1 VTRRGTRFVAA
12 LVALTL
18 FYALALGSFGPWDLL
33 IGAGLSGVLLLV
45 SREFVFGADG
55 EAPRAAGRRPTLIR
69 RAVAFVPFA
78 TVVFQEI
85 LTGTYEVTLV
95 TLHLRPL
102 VRPGIVAVPIASRTP
117 SGVVVWAV
125 VTGLA
130 PGSFFVDV
138 DRERGVALIHILDAR
153 DPDAFREEQERF
165 YRRYQSRV
173 FP

>member
-1 VTRRGTRFVAA
+1 MTRYVGAIVG
-12 LVALTL
+12 LTL
-18 FYALALGSFGPWDLL
+18 AYALALGSFHPLDLL
-33 IGAGLSGVLLLV
+33 FGAGLSAALVFV
-45 SREFVFGADG
+45 SRRFVF
-55 EAPRAAGRRPTLIR
+55 EAGPGGGPSFLRRV
-69 RAVAFVPFA
+69 AAFVPFSFA
-78 TVVFQEI
+78 VFWEVVV
-85 LTGTYEVTLV
+85 GTWEVTLV

-130 PGSFFVDV
+130 PGSFFVDL
-138 DRERGVALIHILDAR
+138 DRERGVALIHVLDAR

-165 YRRYQSRV
+165 YRWYQSKV